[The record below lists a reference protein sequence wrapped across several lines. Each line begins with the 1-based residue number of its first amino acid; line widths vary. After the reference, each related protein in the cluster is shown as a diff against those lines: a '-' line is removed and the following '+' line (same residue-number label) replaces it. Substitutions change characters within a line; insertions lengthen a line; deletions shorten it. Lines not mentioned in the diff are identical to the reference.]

1 MPLPFI
7 IGGIVA
13 AAGVAGLGSGVHG
26 GIKLKEANDTMKQAE
41 SIQNQAVKKF
51 KCRNME
57 CTWIM
62 DSLGKK
68 ELEILSSFDEFSN
81 YIEKIQDRPEFK
93 QYTKDGIC
101 LPKYEAEELK
111 KVSAGAGILLG
122 GLGGTAVGTAGGFAA
137 AGATTSAVMA
147 LGTASTGTAISTLS
161 GVAATNATLAALGG
175 GSIAA
180 GGGGIALGTAIL
192 GSATLGIGLLVGGI
206 IFNATGTKLSEK
218 ADEAYRQASRTRNE
232 VEKVCEHL
240 NKLKKVATSYL
251 EMLGKVDLQY
261 RKRLGILDNIVNFS
275 EKTKWNDLT
284 EKEKKLIE
292 NLVLLVGLLNEM
304 CKVNLVKKNGDVNEL
319 NDVNKEESD
328 RVCNQAQHVLSELE
342 SVA

>member
-7 IGGIVA
+7 IGGIA
-13 AAGVAGLGSGVHG
+13 AVAGVAGLGSGVHG

-41 SIQNQAVKKF
+41 SIQNQAVKEF
-51 KCRNME
+51 QCRNKE
-57 CTWIM
+57 CTGIM

-81 YIEKIQDRPEFK
+81 YIEKIQHRPEFK

-232 VEKVCEHL
+232 VEKVCEYL
-240 NKLKKVATSYL
+240 NKLKKVAASYL

-261 RKRLGILDNIVNFS
+261 RKRLGILENIVNFS
-275 EKTKWNDLT
+275 EKTNWNDFT
-284 EKEKKLIE
+284 EKEKKLTE

>member
-7 IGGIVA
+7 IGGIAA

-41 SIQNQAVKKF
+41 SIQNQAVKEF
-51 KCRNME
+51 KCRNKE
-57 CTWIM
+57 CTSVM

-81 YIEKIQDRPEFK
+81 YIEKIQKRPEFK
-93 QYTKDGIC
+93 QYAKDGIC

-122 GLGGTAVGTAGGFAA
+122 GLGGTAAGTAGGFAA

-147 LGTASTGTAISTLS
+147 LGTASTGTALSTLS

-251 EMLGKVDLQY
+251 EMLEKVDLQY

-275 EKTKWNDLT
+275 EKTNWNDFT
-284 EKEKKLIE
+284 EKEKKLTE
-292 NLVLLVGLLNEM
+292 NLELLVGLLHKM
-304 CKVNLVKKNGDVNEL
+304 CKVNLVIKNGDADGF